1 LTPTVEI
8 CIKVASQTNHTV
20 ERMTRM
26 ILPVEKYIELTADL
40 ADAIL
45 CDTYLDDVLIEEDNG
60 DIRYTEGAQERFNEH
75 LDMVCDKLSAYGIYK
90 EGE

>member
-1 LTPTVEI
+1 M
-8 CIKVASQTNHTV
+8 ASQTNQTV
-20 ERMTRM
+20 ERMTNM
-26 ILPVEKYIELTADL
+26 ILPAETYIELTADL

-45 CDTYLDDVLIEEDNG
+45 CDTYPDDVLIEHENG
-60 DIRYTEGAQERFNEH
+60 DILYTEEAQERFNEH